1 MQQPDDHVSLFFY
14 IDRDFVGSAR
24 SLHLHVRLTGGEERR
39 PSQESPQTNRR
50 PKQEKPGLAFGPFV
64 EFCEPSDTYY
74 SPTTKVR
81 ATGSSPGTICVIGRT
96 LISDGVLPDAIYG
109 KIYEEG
115 ASIPASIPSDAQEGA
130 FVSSSA
136 CPERCREWNFIF
148 DSAHNG
154 ELGGAL
160 HSAVPNHPE
169 NTIAIWITFGS
180 SVYGPFEQNFLGKTS
195 TMSECD
201 EDGSGGSGSNSGNG
215 GLRVSN
221 RIVYGSKKCLLISQG
236 PFPDLGYS
244 VELIN
249 EGALKGTLLSWSSC
263 PQARP
268 KFQWQLWVN
277 AITDRLIGTL

>member
-136 CPERCREWNFIF
+136 LLFQCYFIIHRSITNIYQFSSNFQNLSFFCFFI
-148 DSAHNG
+148 
-154 ELGGAL
+154 
-160 HSAVPNHPE
+160 
-169 NTIAIWITFGS
+169 ITFI
-180 SVYGPFEQNFLGKTS
+180 K
-195 TMSECD
+195 
-201 EDGSGGSGSNSGNG
+201 
-215 GLRVSN
+215 
-221 RIVYGSKKCLLISQG
+221 SKSI
-236 PFPDLGYS
+236 
-244 VELIN
+244 
-249 EGALKGTLLSWSSC
+249 
-263 PQARP
+263 
-268 KFQWQLWVN
+268 
-277 AITDRLIGTL
+277 